1 MSDANLSGVN
11 LTEVVGC
18 DVTGRFAGLLT
29 GTGIIRICKRAHKRG
44 LGLGSV
50 DKAVAVAVALL
61 LTSAATAT
69 ALPECLPDCAGANL
83 QSANLE
89 GADLRGANLVR
100 ANLQQRRGPE
110 LGARGGR

>member
-1 MSDANLSGVN
+1 MPAA
-11 LTEVVGC
+11 
-18 DVTGRFAGLLT
+18 AGKCFPTTALLT
-29 GTGIIRICKRAHKRG
+29 VPPFEAAPVPDATPEGGNPGDNVRSC
-44 LGLGSV
+44 
-50 DKAVAVAVALL
+50 DKAVAVAVVLL

-100 ANLQQRRGPE
+100 ANLQQRPR
-110 LGARGGR
+110 A